1 MAKSPA
7 DLAVMRKLGERVH
20 SARDARDWSQ
30 EQLAEYAGINRS
42 TVAKIEQ
49 CKGNPELLTI
59 NRIALALELS
69 FNDFFPCRAER

>member
-7 DLAVMRKLGERVH
+7 DFAVMRKLGERVH
-20 SARDARDWSQ
+20 SARGARRWSQ
-30 EQLAEYAGINRS
+30 EKLAEYAGINRS

-49 CKGNPELLTI
+49 GQGNPELLTL